1 MEIINNTEMI
11 ADISTGKGE
20 TNDNVNSEYV
30 LINSY
35 PWTKLE
41 VVEFPMQ
48 TIDEIKPNQITK
60 LIKSTIITGNC
71 NIKETSTHLTQVK
84 FVTEKTEKRYIY
96 SHYLIDPNQHIFKT
110 VMRIITVIKRLIK
123 KFKYKVNL
131 QKETPNKE
139 SICHKSSARTGLQLS
154 THDTNKKYS
163 ILLSDKEIKEIHNYS
178 FKKPIAEIEKI
189 KRNTA

>member
-110 VMRIITVIKRLIK
+110 VMRIITVIKSYLYI
-123 KFKYKVNL
+123 V
-131 QKETPNKE
+131 
-139 SICHKSSARTGLQLS
+139 
-154 THDTNKKYS
+154 
-163 ILLSDKEIKEIHNYS
+163 
-178 FKKPIAEIEKI
+178 
-189 KRNTA
+189 

>member
-1 MEIINNTEMI
+1 
-11 ADISTGKGE
+11 
-20 TNDNVNSEYV
+20 
-30 LINSY
+30 
-35 PWTKLE
+35 
-41 VVEFPMQ
+41 MQ
-48 TIDEIKPNQITK
+48 TIDEIKPNQQTK

-71 NIKETSTHLTQVK
+71 NIEETSTHLTQVK

-96 SHYLIDPNQHIFKT
+96 SHYLIDPNQHIFKN

-139 SICHKSSARTGLQLS
+139 SICHKSSASTGLQLS
-154 THDTNKKYS
+154 THDSNKKYS
-163 ILLSDKEIKEIHNYS
+163 IFLSDEEIKEIHNYS

-189 KRNTA
+189 MRYTA